1 MAINFTANPPV
12 GNTVTSGNTTWTWN
26 GTSWISGAALTI
38 NADTLDSLDSTAFV
52 LKTDTSSASLYANG
66 AFIAANSGGVY
77 ANGAFVK
84 ANAAYTRANNSLNAN
99 SGGIISNTVIISSAN
114 AATSVTTGALQIS
127 SGGAGISGNL
137 HIGTGALFVGNTF
150 SSRFFAEEANVISSG
165 LAANNTYR
173 LLDGVVHYHTG
184 NSSANSTANLTGFNG
199 IPAGNSVSMAVL
211 VTNNTS
217 PKYITTVQID
227 GTQTN
232 VTIKWQGGSAP
243 TSGAT
248 SNVDVY
254 SFSVIKTAAPSTY
267 TIFASKTQ
275 FG

>member
-26 GTSWISGAALTI
+26 GTSWVSGAALTI

-77 ANGAFVK
+77 ANGAF
-84 ANAAYTRANNSLNAN
+84 TRANNSLNAN
-99 SGGIISNTVIISSAN
+99 SGGTISNTVIISSAN
-114 AATSVTTGALQIS
+114 ASTSITTGALQIS
-127 SGGAGISGNL
+127 SGGAGVSGNL
-137 HIGTGALFVGNTF
+137 HIGTGLFTGNTF
-150 SSRFFAEEANVISSG
+150 SSRFFAEKANVISSG

-173 LLDGVVHYHTG
+173 LLDGVVHYHTA
-184 NSSANSTANLTGFNG
+184 NSSANSTANLTGFND